1 VHCDTLGLQ
10 KQPLLSSLQSPP
22 SSRPTARSDRT
33 TQQQIVA
40 VACSIF
46 DFSVEFFSSCKE
58 KTEREFARNIELK
71 IAQIWNDAV

>member
-1 VHCDTLGLQ
+1 VHRDTLGLQ
-10 KQPLLSSLQSPP
+10 KQPLLSSLHSPP

-46 DFSVEFFSSCKE
+46 DFSVEFFSFVQ
-58 KTEREFARNIELK
+58 RETRVCTNIELK